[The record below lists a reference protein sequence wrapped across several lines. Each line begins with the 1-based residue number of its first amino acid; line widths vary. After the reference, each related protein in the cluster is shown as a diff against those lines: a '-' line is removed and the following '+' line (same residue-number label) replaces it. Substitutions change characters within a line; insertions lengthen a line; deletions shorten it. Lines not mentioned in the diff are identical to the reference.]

1 MLRLIPTLALISLAA
16 LVETTAWSQESSC
29 LRRTLPLTLENA
41 QGFPLDGLSTADVE
55 TKFPAAGTVKVLS
68 IVPDERPHRIVILV
82 DASGSMA
89 TKWGEVLAP
98 ALGLAETALPNTK
111 MALLIFK
118 DKVEEQISFSQGQDV
133 IAERLRQIRSM
144 AKARGQTASGRTA
157 LFGSL
162 FIGLQLLETP
172 TSADTLYLISDGAD
186 NTSHARFRDVAQRLS
201 ASGVRLFVSL
211 VVGQYGNRSPTSE
224 EVNGPLDIGDLV
236 RKTGGK
242 INTPFGQG
250 VPTKLEE
257 AQRLSQAM
265 QRFYAAMA
273 QNYRL
278 EVELPTTLDKPTSWE
293 LRFSEE
299 GKSRWKNARVN
310 YPTQLAACSR

>member
-1 MLRLIPTLALISLAA
+1 MLRPIPVLALIGLAA
-16 LVETTAWSQESSC
+16 FVETTAWSQESSC
-29 LRRTLPLTLENA
+29 LRRTLPLTLENS
-41 QGFPLDGLSTADVE
+41 QGFPLDGLSKADVE

-68 IVPDERPHRIVILV
+68 IVPDKRPHRIVILV

-98 ALGLAETALPNTK
+98 ALGLAETVLPNAE

-118 DKVEEQISFSQGQDV
+118 DKVDEQISFSQGQDV
-133 IAERLRQIRSM
+133 VAERLRRIRSM
-144 AKARGQTASGRTA
+144 TRATGQTASGRTA
-157 LFGSL
+157 LFDSL
-162 FIGLQLLETP
+162 LIGLQLLETP

-186 NTSHARFRDVAQRLS
+186 NGSHARLRDVAERLS
-201 ASGVRLFVSL
+201 ARGVRLFASL
-211 VVGQYGNRSPTSE
+211 IVGQYGNRSPTPE
-224 EVNGPLDIGDLV
+224 EEGGPLDISDLV

-250 VPTKLEE
+250 IPTKPEE

-265 QRFYAAMA
+265 QRFYAAMV
-273 QNYRL
+273 QNCRL
-278 EVELPTTLDKPTSWE
+278 EVELPATLDKPTSWE
-293 LRFSEE
+293 LRFSKE
-299 GKSRWKNARVN
+299 GRSRWKNARVN

>member
-1 MLRLIPTLALISLAA
+1 MLRPIPTLALIGLAA
-16 LVETTAWSQESSC
+16 FVETTAWSQESSC
-29 LRRTLPLTLENA
+29 LRRTLPLTLENS

-55 TKFPAAGTVKVLS
+55 TRFPAAATVKVLS
-68 IVPDERPHRIVILV
+68 IVPDERPHRIVIMV

-89 TKWGEVLAP
+89 NKWGEVLAP

-118 DKVEEQISFSQGQDV
+118 GKVEERISFSQGQDV

-224 EVNGPLDIGDLV
+224 EANGPLDIGDLV

-257 AQRLSQAM
+257 AQRLAQAM
-265 QRFYAAMA
+265 KRFYAAMA

>member
-1 MLRLIPTLALISLAA
+1 MLRRIPTLALIGLAA
-16 LVETTAWSQESSC
+16 LVETTAWSQESAC
-29 LRRTLPLTLENA
+29 LRRTLPLTLENS
-41 QGFPLDGLSTADVE
+41 QGLPLDGLSTADVE
-55 TKFPAAGTVKVLS
+55 TKSPASGTVKVLS

-98 ALGLAETALPNTK
+98 ALGLAETALPKTE

-118 DKVEEQISFSQGQDV
+118 DKVEEQVSFSQGQDV
-133 IAERLRQIRSM
+133 IVERLRQIRSM
-144 AKARGQTASGRTA
+144 TEATGQTASGKTA
-157 LFGSL
+157 LYDSL

-172 TSADTLYLISDGAD
+172 TSADSLYLISDGAD
-186 NTSHARFRDVAQRLS
+186 NASHARFRDVAQRLT

-211 VVGQYGNRSPTSE
+211 IVGQRGNRMPTPE
-224 EVNGPLDIGDLV
+224 EVSGPSDIRDLV

-257 AQRLSQAM
+257 AQRISQAM
-265 QRFYAAMA
+265 QRFYGAMA

-278 EVELPTTLDKPTSWE
+278 EVELPTALDKPTSWE
-293 LRFSEE
+293 LKFSEE